1 LQSIIVSAE
10 LVPPRGGPQDV
21 QTLVLNDAFA
31 GSFSSRV
38 NMNLRED
45 KHWSYGSFSL
55 LENARGERPYLVVA
69 PVQTDKTAES
79 MKELA
84 NEYARIAGAQ
94 PLSAQELQQ
103 AQARQT
109 LKLPGNFETSAQLAG
124 AYRNIVGYGLP
135 MDYYETFAQKA
146 ESVTPQGIEALARQ
160 LVDPK
165 RITWVVVGDLSKIE
179 PAIRALNLGEV
190 RRIDVDG
197 KPVN

>member
-1 LQSIIVSAE
+1 
-10 LVPPRGGPQDV
+10 
-21 QTLVLNDAFA
+21 
-31 GSFSSRV
+31 
-38 NMNLRED
+38 
-45 KHWSYGSFSL
+45 
-55 LENARGERPYLVVA
+55 
-69 PVQTDKTAES
+69 

-146 ESVTPQGIEALARQ
+146 ESVTPQGIEALARL